1 MADRE
6 NCYVDEKQL
15 KLTLIIETT
24 SDLTC
29 LIYLGFYG
37 ISNTEE
43 LEYEWEHLNG
53 SLQLTYIQSGD
64 NLLQ

>member
-1 MADRE
+1 MADIE

-43 LEYEWEHLNG
+43 LEYE
-53 SLQLTYIQSGD
+53 
-64 NLLQ
+64 